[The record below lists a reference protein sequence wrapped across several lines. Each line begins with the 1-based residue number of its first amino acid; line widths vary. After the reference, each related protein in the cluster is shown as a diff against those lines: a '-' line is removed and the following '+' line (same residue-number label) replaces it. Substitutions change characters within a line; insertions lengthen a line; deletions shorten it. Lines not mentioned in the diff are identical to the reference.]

1 VATGQRL
8 RSGTGWVV
16 RAVAGVAGVIGLV
29 AGVGFL
35 RTTVEGDAPVVAT
48 AAKPSATT
56 RSTVAT
62 VATTAAPGARQVM
75 LVVGDPR
82 RDGSRTLTALV
93 TGFEV
98 AVVRVEFR
106 RDGVLLGSLDAAPWE
121 LTVPTLGAGDHVLNV
136 LVRTADGRVTASPPV
151 EIGTGG
157 PAADDTFR
165 VIVEG
170 CCPAEPGAPLRLS
183 AVGATA
189 GFARVEYLLDGEVV
203 ATSNRPPT
211 FVATM
216 EAAAGVLTARASDTA
231 GRRWLSRGAVEVVLD
246 TPPDSTTT
254 SSTAPS
260 STAPSTGPSSTGPS
274 STTSSTTSSTVPS
287 STVPSSTVPSST
299 VPSSTTTTTTQPPTS
314 APTTTVP
321 PTSAPT
327 TVATTTA
334 PPSTPSGPP
343 P

>member
-1 VATGQRL
+1 MATGQRL
-8 RSGTGWVV
+8 RSGIGWVMRV
-16 RAVAGVAGVIGLV
+16 VVGVAGVVGLV
-29 AGVGFL
+29 AGVGFV
-35 RTTVEGDAPVVAT
+35 RSTVDGRSSGPAVVTTARVAT
-48 AAKPSATT
+48 TRASATT
-56 RSTVAT
+56 GAS
-62 VATTAAPGARQVM
+62 APASGARQVA

-93 TGFEV
+93 TGFDV

-121 LTVPTLGAGDHVLNV
+121 LTVPTLGSGDHVLNV

-165 VIVEG
+165 AVVEG

-183 AVGATA
+183 AVGVT
-189 GFARVEYLLDGEVV
+189 GNFTRVEYLLDGEVV

-216 EAAAGVLTARASDTA
+216 EAAAGIVTARGIDSA
-231 GRRWLSRGAVEVVLD
+231 GRRWPARGAVAVVLD
-246 TPPDSTTT
+246 TPPALTTTIPPTAAPSTSTASTSTPSAPSTSAPSTSAPSTSAPSTSTPSTSTT
-254 SSTAPS
+254 STAPAT
-260 STAPSTGPSSTGPS
+260 TAPT
-274 STTSSTTSSTVPS
+274 TVP
-287 STVPSSTVPSST
+287 
-299 VPSSTTTTTTQPPTS
+299 TTTAPTT
-314 APTTTVP
+314 APTTTK
-321 PTSAPT
+321 
-327 TVATTTA
+327 
-334 PPSTPSGPP
+334 PPSPPSSPP

>member
-1 VATGQRL
+1 MR
-8 RSGTGWVV
+8 VV
-16 RAVAGVAGVIGLV
+16 VGVAGVVGLV
-29 AGVGFL
+29 AGVGFV
-35 RTTVEGDAPVVAT
+35 RSTVDVRSSGPAVVAT
-48 AAKPSATT
+48 ARVATTRASATT
-56 RSTVAT
+56 G
-62 VATTAAPGARQVM
+62 APAPASGARQVA

-93 TGFEV
+93 TGFDV

-121 LTVPTLGAGDHVLNV
+121 LTVPTLGSGDHVLNV

-165 VIVEG
+165 AVVEG

-183 AVGATA
+183 AVGVT
-189 GFARVEYLLDGEVV
+189 GNFTRVEYLLDGEVV

-216 EAAAGVLTARASDTA
+216 EAAAGIVTARGIDSA
-231 GRRWLSRGAVEVVLD
+231 GRRWPARGAVEVVLD
-246 TPPDSTTT
+246 TPPALTTTIPPTAAPSTSTPSAPSTSAPSTSTTST
-254 SSTAPS
+254 STTSTAPAT
-260 STAPSTGPSSTGPS
+260 TAPT
-274 STTSSTTSSTVPS
+274 TVP
-287 STVPSSTVPSST
+287 
-299 VPSSTTTTTTQPPTS
+299 TTTAPTT
-314 APTTTVP
+314 APTTTK
-321 PTSAPT
+321 
-327 TVATTTA
+327 
-334 PPSTPSGPP
+334 PPSPPSSPP

>member
-1 VATGQRL
+1 
-8 RSGTGWVV
+8 
-16 RAVAGVAGVIGLV
+16 
-29 AGVGFL
+29 
-35 RTTVEGDAPVVAT
+35 
-48 AAKPSATT
+48 
-56 RSTVAT
+56 
-62 VATTAAPGARQVM
+62 M

>member
-1 VATGQRL
+1 
-8 RSGTGWVV
+8 
-16 RAVAGVAGVIGLV
+16 
-29 AGVGFL
+29 
-35 RTTVEGDAPVVAT
+35 VVAT

-260 STAPSTGPSSTGPS
+260 STAPSTGPPSTGPSSTGPS